1 MSVADAFL
9 DTNVVLY
16 LMSGD
21 ARKADR
27 AEALLAA
34 GGVVSVQVLN
44 EVASVARRKLD
55 LAWPDLLEL
64 LTAVRAACRVEPLTT
79 DTHDAAIAIA
89 RRHQLNLY
97 DALIVAS
104 AAAAGCNRLYTED
117 LQHGQRFGPRLQVVN
132 PFTP

>member
-1 MSVADAFL
+1 VADAFL

-16 LMSGD
+16 LMSAD

-27 AEALLAA
+27 AEALLAD

-64 LTAVRAACRVEPLTT
+64 LTAVRASCRVEPLTT
-79 DTHDAAIAIA
+79 ETHDAALAIA
-89 RRHQLNLY
+89 QRHQLNLY
-97 DALIVAS
+97 DALVVAS
-104 AAAAGCNRLYTED
+104 AAAAGCTRLYTED
-117 LQHGQRFGPRLQVVN
+117 LQHGQRFGPRLRVVN
-132 PFTP
+132 PFLS